1 MEAVNKLKGTAK
13 TWYDSFVSAA
23 NVAGPHLRGAT
34 GNPFYPK
41 RSEQIATPTN
51 CLWVLQITDLPK
63 ITLFM
68 NFTSSICLESTN
80 CEAIVIIDDVQQ
92 KLKLYVLDS
101 MELVM
106 DRHFLLI

>member
-13 TWYDSFVSAA
+13 TWYDSFVSSE
-23 NVAGPHLRGAT
+23 RGAT

-51 CLWVLQITDLPK
+51 CLWVLQITDLSK

-80 CEAIVIIDDVQQ
+80 CEAIDSNYRRRPTKTQVIR
-92 KLKLYVLDS
+92 S
-101 MELVM
+101 
-106 DRHFLLI
+106 